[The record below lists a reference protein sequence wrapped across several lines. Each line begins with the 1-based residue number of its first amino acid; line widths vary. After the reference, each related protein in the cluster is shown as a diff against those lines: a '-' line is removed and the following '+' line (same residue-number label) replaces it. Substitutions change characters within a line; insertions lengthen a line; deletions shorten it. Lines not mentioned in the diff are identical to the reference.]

1 MHLYLK
7 NEKFVLLLIFL
18 ISVLIRIPAV
28 HFYGDTSIENEWGII
43 VHNLVENGKFSF
55 RNLDG
60 FLLPNL
66 YMPPLYPFFLY
77 LFTFFNLTDNYYILL
92 ILYVQLFLSSIA
104 IVIFYLI
111 NKKIFSKKISIL
123 GSLIFSFFPLY
134 IYACTQISSITLQV
148 FLTLLF
154 IYSFFEFSDNKK
166 ITSIFSLSIAG
177 GLLILLRGEFIIIF
191 FISLFFLYL
200 YLKVQLRKILIIML
214 ISTIIVSPYL
224 IRNILTF
231 DTITITKSVG
241 YNLWKGNNPNSLVE
255 GSEVIDDNLVEKIE
269 KINKDKFYQIKL
281 DKIFFNEAVKNILE
295 NPIHYFLLFIKK
307 IFSFLLFDISSS
319 QNNYYNYLH
328 ILPVIFLSITSFIG
342 IFLANKK
349 SIKYNYLLLLLF
361 AYTMIFSAFFIL
373 PRYKLI
379 IIPMQIIFTNVLVKC
394 IVKKFVSK

>member
-1 MHLYLK
+1 
-7 NEKFVLLLIFL
+7 
-18 ISVLIRIPAV
+18 
-28 HFYGDTSIENEWGII
+28 
-43 VHNLVENGKFSF
+43 
-55 RNLDG
+55 
-60 FLLPNL
+60 
-66 YMPPLYPFFLY
+66 
-77 LFTFFNLTDNYYILL
+77 
-92 ILYVQLFLSSIA
+92 
-104 IVIFYLI
+104 
-111 NKKIFSKKISIL
+111 
-123 GSLIFSFFPLY
+123 
-134 IYACTQISSITLQV
+134 
-148 FLTLLF
+148 
-154 IYSFFEFSDNKK
+154 
-166 ITSIFSLSIAG
+166 
-177 GLLILLRGEFIIIF
+177 
-191 FISLFFLYL
+191 
-200 YLKVQLRKILIIML
+200 ML